1 MRTLRHQ
8 DSRGQGFK
16 DSSEMFKSNG
26 EPKARQMSHLTGS
39 TPLESMNPF
48 AKLNRKGNKN
58 GGFSLIEL
66 LVALVLSSMVMAA
79 LYRGAISQQKTY
91 SIQEEVIDMQQNV
104 RNAIDRMTREIRMAG
119 YVVNSLAG
127 FGSVNSFSQIVTQGS
142 SSVTIIK
149 GVEVAKLTQNAATGA
164 NQLQLNVSGV
174 FDAGTKK
181 YLCLNGKNNYL
192 VQSVNGNQ
200 VTLTTALNEP
210 HSLDEPVYLVQAMT
224 FRISPNTAD
233 LVIDENTGQGGQ
245 VIAENIEGLQFGYTL
260 SGGIVQ
266 MVSVTVTGKTKT
278 RDPQYSGDG
287 YRRQTLSST
296 VELRNRG

>member
-1 MRTLRHQ
+1 MRTLRQQ
-8 DSRGQGFK
+8 DSRGQRVE
-16 DSSEMFKSNG
+16 DS
-26 EPKARQMSHLTGS
+26 S
-39 TPLESMNPF
+39 TPLESLSPF
-48 AKLNRKGNKN
+48 TELNRKKKKN

-66 LVALVLSSMVMAA
+66 LLALVLSSIAMAA

-91 SIQEEVIDMQQNV
+91 TVQEEVIDMQQNV
-104 RNAIDRMTREIRMAG
+104 RNGIDRMTREIRMAG
-119 YVVNSLAG
+119 YVANTLTG
-127 FGSVNSFSQIVTQGS
+127 FGGSVNSFSQIVTQGS
-142 SSVTIIK
+142 NSVTIIK

-181 YLCLNGKNNYL
+181 YLCINGKNDYL

-200 VTLTTALNEP
+200 VTLTTALTEA
-210 HSLDEPVYLVQAMT
+210 HSLDEPVYLVQAIT
-224 FRISPNTAD
+224 FQISPNTTD
-233 LVIDENTGQGGQ
+233 LIIDENTGQGGQ

-260 SGGIVQ
+260 SGTIVQ
-266 MVSVTVTGKTKT
+266 MVSVTVTGRTKT